1 MTNSI
6 DAMSVAA
13 CRNARAHIPSRQ
25 ALHAE
30 AVQFYRARAL
40 AGGIHAVA
48 LFRRLTRSG
57 CEPGAE
63 PLIVE
68 LLPTLV
74 LRVQTRSGGVIA
86 QSMPGR
92 IAELDASTFPSSSPK
107 PGAFLAMAVALYNL
121 RTRPDSIYSPPLFTR
136 RLKPHDSGFSRA
148 YTVDL
153 TAALVLRVRDNTLG
167 VVHAQSY
174 PGQIDRLD
182 PCVAL
187 VVTGKA
193 GPQ

>member
-1 MTNSI
+1 MKSSV
-6 DAMSVAA
+6 DAMPDVV
-13 CRNARAHIPSRQ
+13 CRNARARTPSRQ

-30 AVQFYRARAL
+30 AVKLYRARTL
-40 AGGIHAVA
+40 AGDSHAVA
-48 LFRRLTRSG
+48 IFRRLTRWG
-57 CEPGAE
+57 CELGAE

-74 LRVQTRSGGVIA
+74 LRVQTRSGGVLA

-92 IAELDASTFPSSSPK
+92 IAELDAAAFPTSSPK
-107 PGAFLAMAVALYNL
+107 PGAFLAMAVAVYNL

-153 TAALVLRVRDNTLG
+153 TAALVLRVRDNASG
-167 VVHAQSY
+167 FVHAQSY

-187 VVTGKA
+187 VETGKA